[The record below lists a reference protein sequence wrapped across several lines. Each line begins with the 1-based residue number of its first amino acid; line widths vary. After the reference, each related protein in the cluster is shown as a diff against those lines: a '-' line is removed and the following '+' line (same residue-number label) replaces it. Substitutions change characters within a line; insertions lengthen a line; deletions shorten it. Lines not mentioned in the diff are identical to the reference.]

1 MVILLNNMFHLL
13 FHTKFYIKKSIFVLG
28 FIFLSGCAAGTSKEY
43 TNPEMDF
50 AALKVLAVM
59 PFSNLTQDRL
69 AAERVRDTFIN
80 NFLSTGA
87 IYVIP
92 TGEVARGILRAGVAL
107 PEAPSSE
114 EFVKVAGIIQADAF
128 ITGVVRE
135 YGVVRSGSITGNIV
149 SISVQMIDTQTQKVV
164 WSASST
170 KGGISFLDRLLGSGG
185 EPMNDVTEAAVDDV
199 INKLFQ

>member
-1 MVILLNNMFHLL
+1 MAILLNNMFHVR
-13 FHTKFYIKKSIFVLG
+13 FHAKFRIRERVFVLV

-50 AALKVLAVM
+50 AALKMLAVM

-80 NFLSTGA
+80 NFLATGA
-87 IYVIP
+87 VYVIP
-92 TGEVARGILRAGVAL
+92 TGEVARGILRAGVAVSD
-107 PEAPSSE
+107 APSLE
-114 EFVKVAGIIQADAF
+114 ELVKVAGIIQADAF

-135 YGVVRSGSITGNIV
+135 YGEVRSGSITGNVI
-149 SISVQMIDTQTQKVV
+149 SISVQMVDTQTQKVV

-199 INKLFQ
+199 INNLFQ